1 MTQLDI
7 ENVMERFALMADL
20 NEKAA
25 AKYRPLCEDAM
36 AQISRRAKDDSAVA
50 QGILCAAAASLALY
64 RWALANACAGE
75 ESFSAGDVKV
85 IKRMGNVETA
95 RQAWRE
101 SAAAAAPYLKDEGFL
116 FERIGK

>member
-1 MTQLDI
+1 MDI

-20 NEKAA
+20 SDKAA
-25 AKYRPLCEDAM
+25 AKYKPFCEDAM
-36 AQISRRAKDDSAVA
+36 AEIKRRAKDDSAAA

-75 ESFSAGDVKV
+75 ESFSAGDVRVTKSG
-85 IKRMGNVETA
+85 MNVETA

-101 SAAAAAPYLKDEGFL
+101 SVAAAAPYLKDEGFL
-116 FERIGK
+116 FERIKK

>member
-1 MTQLDI
+1 MDI

-25 AKYRPLCEDAM
+25 GKYRPFCEDAM
-36 AQISRRAKDDSAVA
+36 AEIRRRAKDDSAAA

-75 ESFSAGDVKV
+75 ESFSAGDVK
-85 IKRMGNVETA
+85 IAKSGMNVETA

-101 SAAAAAPYLKDEGFL
+101 SAAAAAPYLKDEEFL
-116 FERIGK
+116 FERIKK